1 MESKQDLIDAKK
13 EYEKLLL
20 TALETH
26 HRLPI
31 KLQSMYDEMIKEYI
45 QELKIINKKIH
56 ERVA

>member
-20 TALETH
+20 TALETYH
-26 HRLPI
+26 KLPY
-31 KLQSMYDEMIKEYI
+31 KLQKMYDEMIKEYI
-45 QELKIINKKIH
+45 EEIKVLNKKIH